1 MEFIYECDDVFPLDF
16 CNRVIDKFEKSD
28 LKFKGLTG
36 LGVNTVKQSTD
47 LRIYDEPE
55 WVEEE
60 KYFHVMIQKAMKKYE
75 TFLLKMDV
83 DGKVKEGMSLI
94 INNSYIHPPQIQ
106 KTEPGQYYHWH
117 NDQHPPPHWSRLT
130 YIIYLNDVE
139 KGSGGTTEFSCGK
152 IIQPKAGKII
162 FFPSTWTYF
171 HRGKTLEKGV
181 KYIATNGLM
190 TKPIR
195 EISVSRRQEEEG
207 GSSSMSTSHHS
218 AFSSTPVDIPPEALL
233 FLEHVFSANQKII

>member
-1 MEFIYECDDVFPLDF
+1 MEFIYECDDVFPVDF

-28 LKFKGLTG
+28 LKFIGIT
-36 LGVNTVKQSTD
+36 NTRVDDTKKSTD

-60 KYFHVMIQKAMKKYE
+60 KYFNDMIRKAMKKYE

-83 DGKVKEGMSLI
+83 DDEVKKQMSDILI
-94 INNSYIHPPQIQ
+94 ESYVYPPQIQ
-106 KTEPGQYYHWH
+106 RTEPGQYYHWH
-117 NDQHPPPHWSRLT
+117 QDEDYPPNWNAFT
-130 YIIYLNDVE
+130 YLIYLNDVE
-139 KGSGGTTEFSCGK
+139 KDSGGTTEFSCGK

-162 FFPSTWTYF
+162 FFPCTWTYF

-190 TKPIR
+190 IKPIR
-195 EISVSRRQEEEG
+195 EISLSRRENEQRNKPIFPFII
-207 GSSSMSTSHHS
+207 SS
-218 AFSSTPVDIPPEALL
+218 
-233 FLEHVFSANQKII
+233 K